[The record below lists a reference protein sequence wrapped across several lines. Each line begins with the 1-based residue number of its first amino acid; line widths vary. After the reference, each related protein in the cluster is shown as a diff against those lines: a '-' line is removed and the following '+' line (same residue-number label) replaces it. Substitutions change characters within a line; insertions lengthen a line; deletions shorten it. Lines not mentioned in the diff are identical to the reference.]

1 MIMIIIIEL
10 VYCHVVSS
18 MTMTMHTTLSIK
30 GNEHQ
35 MNTTLQKADL
45 QLDDYLDLLN
55 LATNLGDT
63 RWQKEIIRKLS
74 YTYPATACKQPQ

>member
-1 MIMIIIIEL
+1 
-10 VYCHVVSS
+10 
-18 MTMTMHTTLSIK
+18 
-30 GNEHQ
+30 
-35 MNTTLQKADL
+35 MNTTLQKTNL

-74 YTYPATACKQPQ
+74 YTYPAATCKQPQ